1 MEHKDIA
8 ALETELE
15 VLKRDMKSCQNDLH
29 KDFVILKNQRA
40 EVPNWVKSS
49 SAAIILAIF
58 TQTIAS
64 VWWAS
69 AVSTNV
75 ANLQREV
82 SLNTEFRMEF
92 PKMHEAVML
101 ELGKLSSQNSHLT
114 EKINTIKKV
123 VIGTDGLLPSH

>member
-15 VLKRDMKSCQNDLH
+15 VLKRDMISCQNGLH
-29 KDFVILKNQRA
+29 KDLDILKNQRA

-75 ANLQREV
+75 ENLQRDV

-92 PKMHEAVML
+92 PKMHEDVML
-101 ELGKLSSQNSHLT
+101 ELGKLSAQNSHLT